1 MKKTFVLLTFL
12 LLLVGCIESMAL
24 LGPASSVIGGGNV
37 VHSTASSAINYAVK
51 KKTGKSPMQ
60 HVVAYAEE
68 KNPNKEKKR
77 CISFVE
83 KTNSEACAIA
93 KKQVVLTHAKLKKK
107 TKSVFKTIPLI
118 NKFIDVEKASKT
130 IVTPRGQ
137 IFSQARKEGKDYFVF
152 QGKIYHTRLKETAAE
167 KIITPK
173 NLLWKKNKNKDL
185 VKSKKSAMELA
196 LEMQTAL
203 RKNK

>member
-107 TKSVFKTIPLI
+107 KKT
-118 NKFIDVEKASKT
+118 
-130 IVTPRGQ
+130 
-137 IFSQARKEGKDYFVF
+137 
-152 QGKIYHTRLKETAAE
+152 
-167 KIITPK
+167 
-173 NLLWKKNKNKDL
+173 
-185 VKSKKSAMELA
+185 
-196 LEMQTAL
+196 
-203 RKNK
+203 